1 MTFPSEYHNVVKYP
15 VQSPIAALL
24 VLGMLSLLL
33 VSVSRAQSS
42 AAASSSSGHAAS
54 AAPSVPAGSSTA
66 RIPAK
71 SGAASPTKTP
81 PSNSG
86 SHGNNNRTQP
96 TNTGQIFYYY
106 PYLYAV
112 PVPYPLDISDNGPSE
127 DDPNYQ
133 GGPTVFDRRGSGPA
147 SYIPPVSASPDQNQV
162 QNQIQNQDHPDAA
175 QDAPAADSNSDS
187 QTASE
192 PTVLIFKDGHQL
204 EIDNYAI
211 VNQTLYDLTL
221 GHPRK
226 IALADLDL
234 AATQKQNDDRGIT
247 FELPSSTQAN

>member
-1 MTFPSEYHNVVKYP
+1 MTLPSEYHSVVKYP
-15 VQSPIAALL
+15 VRHPIAGFL
-24 VLGMLSLLL
+24 VLGMLSLPLLL
-33 VSVSRAQSS
+33 VPISRAQSN
-42 AAASSSSGHAAS
+42 AAASPSSGHAAS
-54 AAPSVPAGSSTA
+54 ATPSATTPSYNPHVSANSATTSS
-66 RIPAK
+66 
-71 SGAASPTKTP
+71 TKTP
-81 PSNSG
+81 ASNSG

-147 SYIPPVSASPDQNQV
+147 SYIPPVSASPDQSQV
-162 QNQIQNQDHPDAA
+162 QNQPDAT
-175 QDAPAADSNSDS
+175 QDARAADSNSDS
-187 QTASE
+187 QTPAE

-211 VNQTLYDLTL
+211 VNQTLYDLTP

-234 AATQKQNDDRGIT
+234 AATQKQNDDHGMT
-247 FELPSSTQAN
+247 FELPSSAQAN